1 MSHESPAAMIGC
13 PPAAGVAIDMTKTVL
28 ITGASSGIGAAL
40 AVEFA
45 GRGYDCALSA
55 RRIGNLE
62 VLDQDIRRRWPQ
74 RKVHIA
80 ALDVVD
86 YDSVFRGI
94 AAARAVLGSL
104 DIVVANAGIA
114 VMNRVGTGN
123 FSADRAVIET
133 NVLGAMATCDA
144 AVAAF
149 RQQGHGHLV
158 VISSVAAFRG
168 IPTGGAYS
176 ASKAAIAAYADAIRA
191 EVHGTRIK
199 VTTLYPGYIDTPLN
213 NKMRSRPFVIDV
225 VKGARLMSN
234 MIERG
239 IQSSTVP
246 VFPWNALSRLL
257 RVLPVAT
264 LARVMGNS
272 GKV

>member
-1 MSHESPAAMIGC
+1 
-13 PPAAGVAIDMTKTVL
+13 MTKTVL

-40 AVEFA
+40 ARELA
-45 GRGYDCALSA
+45 ARGYDCALQA
-55 RRIGNLE
+55 RRVGNLE
-62 VLDQDIRRRWPQ
+62 ALEQDIRRQWPQ
-74 RKVHIA
+74 RTVQVA
-80 ALDVVD
+80 ALDVLD
-86 YDSVFRGI
+86 YDAVFRGI
-94 AAARAVLGSL
+94 TAAQAALGSL

-114 VMNRVGTGN
+114 HMNRAGTGH
-123 FSADRAVIET
+123 FGADRAVIET

-144 AVAAF
+144 AIAAF

-158 VISSVAAFRG
+158 VVSSVAAFRG
-168 IPTGGAYS
+168 IPGGGAYS

-225 VKGARLMSN
+225 AKGARLMAN

-239 IQSSTVP
+239 VQSSTVP

-257 RVLPVAT
+257 RVLPTAALVRAM
-264 LARVMGNS
+264 RGNA
-272 GKV
+272 